1 MKQQIKDNSI
11 PSALSALKCERCG
24 QAIDPKKA
32 KWLELSNTDGNYYET
47 TPKGH
52 ISQGGFSFGTDC
64 ATTQL
69 KETIAAISALSI
81 NGDEKENWL
90 LSKSGVDVIN
100 DKGEYIAL
108 CSSGKLYP
116 TKKDLIKS
124 EANAAL
130 IAAAPDMYKAIKEY
144 VEDCKKTKWGYNPEH
159 LKMCKSILQKANPK

>member
-11 PSALSALKCERCG
+11 P
-24 QAIDPKKA
+24 
-32 KWLELSNTDGNYYET
+32 
-47 TPKGH
+47 
-52 ISQGGFSFGTDC
+52 
-64 ATTQL
+64 
-69 KETIAAISALSI
+69 SALSI

-116 TKKDLIKS
+116 TKKDLIKA

-130 IAAAPDMYKAIKEY
+130 IAAAPDMYKALQIL
-144 VEDCKKTKWGYNPEH
+144 DNAAMLFADEH
-159 LKMCKSILQKANPK
+159 TTATAAKYGNMLAELHNAHMKVKDILQKANPK